1 MSFFD
6 AAMVQPLWV
15 KIWLLWLM
23 PVLVLAPLI
32 LLVSRSTRRAGLFT
46 IIAHIPVF
54 IIVPEMYDQMGYV
67 RLLGL
72 PHLIFWIPL
81 VIYLILRVY
90 RGTPIETPYRQV
102 LYVLIGTLLICLAFD
117 AQDVVRYLLGET
129 DPLT

>member
-6 AAMVQPLWV
+6 AAMLQPMWV

-54 IIVPEMYDQMGYV
+54 IIVPEMYDHMGYV

-81 VIYLILRVY
+81 VIYLILRVCL
-90 RGTPIETPYRQV
+90 GTTI
-102 LYVLIGTLLICLAFD
+102 
-117 AQDVVRYLLGET
+117 
-129 DPLT
+129 

>member
-1 MSFFD
+1 
-6 AAMVQPLWV
+6 
-15 KIWLLWLM
+15 
-23 PVLVLAPLI
+23 
-32 LLVSRSTRRAGLFT
+32 
-46 IIAHIPVF
+46 
-54 IIVPEMYDQMGYV
+54 MGYV

-81 VIYLILRVY
+81 VIYLILRVC

-102 LYVLIGTLLICLAFD
+102 LYVLIGTLLISLAFD